1 MNFGYLPK
9 SNIET
14 GNLRT
19 ETQLI
24 NAIKKLQSFGNIP
37 QTGKIDVATKALL
50 KRRRCGQPD
59 EPNSNDFTANN
70 RFDDNEFRKRSKRYA
85 IQGAKWDKPSLT
97 WR

>member
-24 NAIKKLQSFGNIP
+24 EAIKDFQKFGNIP
-37 QTGKIDVATKALL
+37 QTGKIDEATKKLMT
-50 KRRRCGQPD
+50 RQRCGHPD
-59 EPNSNDFTANN
+59 KNSNDFTANN
-70 RFDDNEFRKRSKRYA
+70 RFYSNANRKRPKRYA
-85 IQGAKWDKPSLT
+85 IQGAKWENPNLT